1 MSPVNVNTEQ
11 LLPSELQ
18 EQKPNDTCSLTINTQ
33 AKAKLIH
40 LLTNL
45 YKNPVTS
52 MVREIIANAID
63 ATRLLP
69 VAQRQPIE
77 IHLPSKTEPFFAV
90 TDHALGMS
98 TQEVKD
104 IYLHYGTSTKTNNR
118 KQIGSYGI
126 GAKAPLS
133 YTQTFMVTT
142 VKNQQETTCLIN
154 LQQVQLYTK
163 KTTATN
169 GTRVKIPLPQNLP
182 AHSFN
187 EEQLRFYRAVKTYA
201 LLPIPGIQLTVL
213 KTVTQEFHPYG
224 EVIPCGTIQVAQ
236 QTLPVYWHS
245 TTTNQDAKISG
256 RQFFSSFERL
266 YTLLYRDYQSQ
277 LMISKYDNFAISAMI
292 GGFTY
297 PVSVPVMSDSPSDE
311 FIIELQPGI
320 MNFSSSRDEIVPDAK
335 KQQLLEDFCEQISTS
350 FFNTIKTIGLRKMV
364 NTDMFPWAVRACGIF
379 HITNFKLVQNDPTLL
394 KQLFTNQQQVNLWN
408 LTPRP
413 LALLDL
419 QENQATE
426 IEFIIGGLHQE
437 QQLLDV
443 VKKRFYNRQQRP
455 SLFNLE
461 FDRDFDSWKDLDRYA
476 NRRWDPFCQEG
487 VINVLT
493 DLNDFSLVK
502 KIIYHRKKIM
512 QSTLKTVP
520 TNQENYC
527 PNILLLFQEPQQ
539 QVEPVIKQMLA
550 GIPVTINYVSRQ
562 QTEQLVKTTKTLK
575 RAIPQLHPFKSLL
588 VDNAWDFYQ
597 ICRHSDPFK
606 TRINSGSDLTL
617 GLIFD
622 NQPATKVITKF
633 GEEILKIIFLFQSK
647 ITLQVNLYRAATLK
661 SYNMKQIQQQ
671 NDLVLCLHDFST
683 KNLQHYL
690 SKLNLPARKITL
702 SNHTQDLLLLLLYWS
717 QICGQQ
723 QTNPDDYHSLRLTL
737 EKLLQLHL
745 LRHDPQLLDFFRITT
760 LRSLSKVRV
769 KRKSKII
776 STIAAS
782 YASRPYIPLNC
793 IFDDFTPLYQFFNN
807 AVQSG
812 MLDVQSIKTTQVQAD
827 IKFIQQYW
835 QTVRIQKQQQTKAP
849 LLDFN
854 SYIIHYYLTK

>member
-1 MSPVNVNTEQ
+1 MSPVNVNAEQ

-33 AKAKLIH
+33 AQAQLIQ

-201 LLPIPGIQLTVL
+201 LLPIPGIQLTGL

-320 MNFSSSRDEIVPDAK
+320 VNFSSSRDEIVPDAK

-364 NTDMFPWAVRACGIF
+364 NTDMFPWAILACASF
-379 HITNFKLVQNDPTLL
+379 HLWRRDSVTVDPLL
-394 KQLFTNQQQVNLWN
+394 IKQLFTNQQHVNLWEV
-408 LTPRP
+408 TPRP

-419 QENQATE
+419 QDNQKSE
-426 IEFIIGGLHQE
+426 IEFTIAALQNR
-437 QQLLDV
+437 QQLLQV
-443 VKKRFYNRQQRP
+443 VQKRFDDPQQRP
-455 SLFNLE
+455 SLFTITFNRNLV
-461 FDRDFDSWKDLDRYA
+461 R
-476 NRRWDPFCQEG
+476 NWDEAQWDKFCAES
-487 VINVLT
+487 VINVFT
-493 DLNDFSLVK
+493 DLNDFNLVK
-502 KIIYHRKKIM
+502 RILRKRKKIM
-512 QSTLKTVP
+512 KATQKKSQSTGSST
-520 TNQENYC
+520 
-527 PNILLLFQEPQQ
+527 ILLLFQEPQA
-539 QVEPVIKQMLA
+539 QVQPVIEQILG
-550 GIPVTINYVSRQ
+550 GIPITINYYSRP
-562 QTEQLVKTTKTLK
+562 QTEQLLEQFKPVKKNTL
-575 RAIPQLHPFKSLL
+575 QSLQPL
-588 VDNAWDFYQ
+588 RSQIVDNALDFYQ
-597 ICRHSDPFK
+597 LCCSFAHCEQFVTPGF
-606 TRINSGSDLTL
+606 DLTL
-617 GLIFD
+617 GLIVD
-622 NQPATKVITKF
+622 NQPVTEMMSQF
-633 GEEILKIIFLFQSK
+633 GEEILKTIFLFQNK
-647 ITLQVNLYRAATLK
+647 IKLQVNVYWGPDLR
-661 SYNMKQIQQQ
+661 SYNMKQVQQQ

-690 SKLNLPARKITL
+690 SQFTLPPRSITL
-702 SNHTQDLLLLLLYWS
+702 SNHTPDLLLLLLYWS
-717 QICGQQ
+717 QILEPQP
-723 QTNPDDYHSLRLTL
+723 TVLANYEFIRPTL
-737 EKLLQLHL
+737 EKLLQLQL
-745 LRHDPQLLDFFRITT
+745 LRYDPQRLDSFLKET
-760 LRSLSKVRV
+760 LFVLSK
-769 KRKSKII
+769 KNKNSIDNSSHFTKFP
-776 STIAAS
+776 
-782 YASRPYIPLNC
+782 YRPLTRILN
-793 IFDDFTPLYQFFNN
+793 DFEPLYQEFNKIL
-807 AVQSG
+807 QTHKLS
-812 MLDVQSIKTTQVQAD
+812 VQSINNAQVQAD
-827 IKFIQQYW
+827 IQLVQQYW
-835 QTVRIQKQQQTKAP
+835 HQVQEQELHHNSAP

-854 SYIIHYYLTK
+854 AYIVHSYLTK

>member
-1 MSPVNVNTEQ
+1 MLPLNANPEQ
-11 LLPSELQ
+11 LLPSVLQ
-18 EQKPNDTCSLTINTQ
+18 GEKPNAIVTINSKNANQ
-33 AKAKLIH
+33 LMQ
-40 LLTNL
+40 LLMNVYQDPITA
-45 YKNPVTS
+45 T
-52 MVREIIANAID
+52 VREIISNAID
-63 ATRLLP
+63 ATKLLP
-69 VAQRQPIE
+69 ASQRQPID
-77 IHLPSKTEPFFAV
+77 IHLPSLQEPFFAV
-90 TDHALGMS
+90 TDYAGGMS

-104 IYLHYGTSTKTNNR
+104 IYCNYHI
-118 KQIGSYGI
+118 QPIDGI
-126 GAKAPLS
+126 GAKAPFS
-133 YTQTFMVTT
+133 YTTNFMVTT

-154 LQQVQLYTK
+154 LQQGRLYTN
-163 KTTATN
+163 KTAAAN
-169 GTRVKIPLPQNLP
+169 GTMVKIPLSKEWDIEKFSD
-182 AHSFN
+182 AI
-187 EEQLRFYRAVKTYA
+187 KTYA
-201 LLPIPGIQLTVL
+201 VMPIPDIKFTGLDYFQKYL
-213 KTVTQEFHPYG
+213 QPYG
-224 EVIPCGTIQVAQ
+224 AVIPCGTIQVENQ
-236 QTLPVYWHS
+236 NLSVYWHCHSFTS
-245 TTTNQDAKISG
+245 TSQISG
-256 RQFFSSFERL
+256 KQFFNSFMDIYAVFNTFNSRSEYL
-266 YTLLYRDYQSQ
+266 PTYIDVSAAIDGFQYQLSRRHYQ
-277 LMISKYDNFAISAMI
+277 
-292 GGFTY
+292 
-297 PVSVPVMSDSPSDE
+297 DSE
-311 FIIELQPGI
+311 FIIALQPG
-320 MNFSSSRDEIVPDAK
+320 MVNFSTRRDQIVTDDK
-335 KQQLLEDFCEQISTS
+335 RQQLLNAFYQQIAAS
-350 FFNTIKTIGLRKMV
+350 FFKTIKTIGLRKMV
-364 NTDMFPWAVRACGIF
+364 NTEMFPWAVRACGIF
-379 HITNFKLVQNDPTLL
+379 HTTNFKLVQNDPTLL

-633 GEEILKIIFLFQSK
+633 EEEILKIIFLFQSK

>member
-1 MSPVNVNTEQ
+1 MSNFNPEQ
-11 LLPSELQ
+11 LLPSALQ
-18 EQKPNDTCSLTINTQ
+18 GQKPNDTGSLTINTQ
-33 AKAKLIH
+33 AKNKLIK

-45 YKNPVTS
+45 YHDPISST
-52 MVREIIANAID
+52 VREIISNAID
-63 ATRLLP
+63 ATKLLP
-69 VAQRQPIE
+69 ASQRQPID
-77 IHLPSKTEPFFAV
+77 IHLPSKQELFFAV
-90 TDHALGMS
+90 TDHASGMS
-98 TQEVKD
+98 PQEVKN
-104 IYLHYGTSTKTNNR
+104 IYLNYGTSTKDHNPQ
-118 KQIGSYGI
+118 QIGSYGL

-133 YTQTFMVTT
+133 YTQTFVVTT
-142 VKNQQETTCLIN
+142 VKDQQETTCLIS

-163 KTTATN
+163 KTTAAN
-169 GTRVKIPLPQNLP
+169 GTMVKIPSNDWDI
-182 AHSFN
+182 HD
-187 EEQLRFYRAVKTYA
+187 FYAAVATYA
-201 LLPIPGIQLTVL
+201 VMPLPGIQFTGLDYFQ
-213 KTVTQEFHPYG
+213 KYFYPYG

-236 QTLPVYWHS
+236 KKLLVYWRYTASSDRRSARDFGHEFNWTYTALNDNWDFYS
-245 TTTNQDAKISG
+245 L
-256 RQFFSSFERL
+256 FS
-266 YTLLYRDYQSQ
+266 
-277 LMISKYDNFAISAMI
+277 ISAVL
-292 GGFTY
+292 GGFEY
-297 PVSVPVMSDSPSDE
+297 PLSSAQNLHTVE

-320 MNFSSSRDEIVPDAK
+320 VNFSSSRDKIVPDAK
-335 KQQLLEDFCEQISTS
+335 KQQLLESFYEQIPTS
-350 FFNTIKTIGLRKMV
+350 FMSTIKTVGLRNLV
-364 NTDMFPWAVRACGIF
+364 NAEMFPWAVRACADYYLI
-379 HITNFKLVQNDPTLL
+379 NPELVPADPTLI
-394 KQLFTNQQQVNLWN
+394 KQIFTNHQHLNLWEV
-408 LTPRP
+408 TPRP

-419 QENQATE
+419 QADQKSE
-426 IEFIIGGLHQE
+426 IEFNIEDVQNR
-437 QQLLDV
+437 QQLLNV
-443 VKKRFYNRQQRP
+443 VQSRFDDPQNRP
-455 SLFNLE
+455 SLFNIR
-461 FDRDFDSWKDLDRYA
+461 FSRYFEGQEA
-476 NRRWDPFCQEG
+476 WNWDEELWDKLCQEG
-487 VINVLT
+487 VINVFT
-493 DLNDFSLVK
+493 DLNNFNLVK
-502 KIIYHRKKIM
+502 KVFRKRKKII
-512 QSTLKTVP
+512 QATQKHVSSASKTAF
-520 TNQENYC
+520 

-562 QTEQLVKTTKTLK
+562 QTEQLVKPTKTLK

-588 VDNAWDFYQ
+588 VDNALDFYQ

-690 SKLNLPARKITL
+690 SKLNLPPRKITL
-702 SNHTQDLLLLLLYWS
+702 SNNTQDLLLLLLYWS